1 MKSKINVGV
10 IFGGRSVENE
20 ISVLTAIQTMEAINT
35 EKYDITPIYISKEG
49 RWYTGEALRA
59 SANYKNM
66 ESLYKACTEV
76 YLRPT
81 YGDNNLYKVKKSLFG
96 SDIVTKLDV
105 IIPALHGTNCED
117 GSFQGTI
124 EMTGIPYASCNV
136 LASANGMD
144 KITMK
149 MILAANGIAV
159 IDYAWFSDKEWFD
172 KQDEVVERVEKQL
185 GYPMI
190 VKPADSGSS
199 VGISSVHNREELVE
213 AIENA
218 VSYSKRIIVEHLVE
232 KLKEINCSVLG
243 NYYECEASVCEAPIR
258 SGEILSYAD
267 KYLGGGAKGGAKG
280 GVKESRGMHSTV
292 REIPANLPEAVTN
305 HIRTTAVET
314 FKALACDGVARID
327 FMIDEA
333 NGNVYVN
340 EINTIPGS
348 LSFYLWEAT
357 GVSFTALTERL
368 IEIAFQ
374 RKRDSS
380 FKTTSYKENI
390 FNYTISGA
398 KGAKGAKGS
407 KF

>member
-1 MKSKINVGV
+1 
-10 IFGGRSVENE
+10 
-20 ISVLTAIQTMEAINT
+20 MEA
-35 EKYDITPIYISKEG
+35 
-49 RWYTGEALRA
+49 
-59 SANYKNM
+59 
-66 ESLYKACTEV
+66 LYKACTDV
-76 YLRPT
+76 YLRPP
-81 YGDNNLYKVKKSLFG
+81 YGDNNLYKVKKPLFG

-218 VSYSKRIIVEHLVE
+218 VSY
-232 KLKEINCSVLG
+232 
-243 NYYECEASVCEAPIR
+243 
-258 SGEILSYAD
+258 
-267 KYLGGGAKGGAKG
+267 
-280 GVKESRGMHSTV
+280 
-292 REIPANLPEAVTN
+292 
-305 HIRTTAVET
+305 
-314 FKALACDGVARID
+314 
-327 FMIDEA
+327 
-333 NGNVYVN
+333 
-340 EINTIPGS
+340 
-348 LSFYLWEAT
+348 
-357 GVSFTALTERL
+357 
-368 IEIAFQ
+368 
-374 RKRDSS
+374 
-380 FKTTSYKENI
+380 
-390 FNYTISGA
+390 
-398 KGAKGAKGS
+398 
-407 KF
+407 